1 MTTINELISCT
12 FCPNVM
18 APSAASQW
26 EQIDVGMFVCPKCR
40 GEVMGRPAN
49 PIEANKE
56 LYEQEDSQ
64 RAEDYYGSHYQN
76 AHKAIKQR

>member
-1 MTTINELISCT
+1 MTTINEPISCT
-12 FCPNVM
+12 FCPNIM
-18 APSAASQW
+18 APSAASHW

-40 GEVMGRPAN
+40 GEVMARPTT
-49 PIEANKE
+49 PVEASKE

-76 AHKAIKQR
+76 SHKAIKQR